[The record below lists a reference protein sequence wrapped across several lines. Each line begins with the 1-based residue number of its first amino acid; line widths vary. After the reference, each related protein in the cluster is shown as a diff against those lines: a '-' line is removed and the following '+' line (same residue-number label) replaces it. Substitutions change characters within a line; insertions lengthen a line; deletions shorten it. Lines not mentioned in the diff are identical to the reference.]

1 MINELVESDIASNPK
16 LEERMAGLVHLPG
29 GSDTYNRILY
39 ELRSP
44 TWTMDQV
51 GHFVASDPAITT
63 ELLKNAN
70 SASFGFR
77 RVVSD
82 PKDAVMLLGGEQ
94 VLAIVMMVDV
104 LSLANNTGCQG
115 FSVPE
120 FFRHSRMVAWNAQSL
135 MRAFTNDR
143 EVLGSAFTAGLL
155 HDIGKLLLAVNYP
168 MEYRNCHDKK
178 KELSRIGVDHT
189 ELGAHFLKTREL
201 PESVVEAIKSHDQ
214 LEPTGEGKPTLADAI
229 FIANLQEH
237 SRSGTKPSAGRLSKQ
252 VAILGKRFGIK
263 QLVEFGLA

>member
-1 MINELVESDIASNPK
+1 MINEIVESEVTSNPK
-16 LEERMAGLVHLPG
+16 LEQRMAGLLHLPG
-29 GSDTYNRILY
+29 GSETYNRILH

-44 TWTMDQV
+44 TGTLDQV

-77 RVVSD
+77 RIVTD
-82 PKDAVMLLGGEQ
+82 AKDAVMLIGGEQ

-104 LSLANNTGCQG
+104 FSLCDKTACQG

-120 FFRHSRMVAWNAQSL
+120 FFRHSRMVAWNAQAL
-135 MRAFTNDR
+135 MRNFTNDR
-143 EVLGSAFTAGLL
+143 ELLGAAFTAGLL

-168 MEYRNCHDKK
+168 IEYRNCHDKG
-178 KELSRIGVDHT
+178 KEVARLGVDHT
-189 ELGAHFLKTREL
+189 ELGAHFLKTRKL
-201 PESVVEAIKSHDQ
+201 PEAVVMAVESHDN
-214 LEPTGEGKPTLADAI
+214 LAATGEGQLTLADSI

-237 SRSGTKPSAGRLSKQ
+237 ARSGTKPSAGRLSKQ
-252 VAILGKRFGIK
+252 VSILGKRFGIK
-263 QLVEFGLA
+263 SLVDFGLA